1 MEVTVVMKPYADR
14 LGRMKG
20 EGALEVLARAM
31 ALEAL
36 GREIIHMEIGQ
47 PDFDT
52 PAYIV
57 DAAKQALD
65 DGDTGYTPAA
75 GLPQVR
81 RTIANYISE
90 TRGIPV
96 SSENVV
102 VVPGGKPIIFY
113 TILALVNAGE
123 EVVYPNP
130 GFPTYE
136 SMIDFVGGRGVP
148 MPLRESR
155 AFSFDPAE
163 FASLI
168 NENTKLIILN
178 SPGNP
183 TGGVMSRADL
193 EVVAELAAENNCW
206 ILSDE
211 IYSRMIYEGEPH
223 SIAALP
229 GMQERTV
236 ILDCF
241 SKTYAMT
248 GWRLGYGVMPV
259 ELAEG
264 MTRLMIN
271 SNSCTAAFTQV
282 AGAAALTGDQT
293 PVSAMVAEFR
303 RRRDLI
309 VEGLNAL
316 PGISCVQP
324 KGAFYVFPNITALGR
339 TEVEVAE
346 ALLDEAGIATL
357 PGTSFGA
364 YGKGYL
370 RLSYA
375 TSMEKIEQALDRMGE
390 WLRAQ

>member
-1 MEVTVVMKPYADR
+1 MKPYADR
-14 LGRMKG
+14 LSRLAG
-20 EGALEVLARAM
+20 EGAFAMLARAR
-31 ALEAL
+31 ALEAQ
-36 GREIIHMEIGQ
+36 GREIIHMEIGE

-57 DAAKQALD
+57 RAAKQALD
-65 DGDTGYTPAA
+65 DGYTHYTPAA

-81 RTIANYISE
+81 QTIAE
-90 TRGIPV
+90 HVAATRGIPV
-96 SSENVV
+96 EPDQVV

-136 SMIDFVGGRGVP
+136 SMINFVGGRAVP
-148 MPLRESR
+148 LPLREEKG
-155 AFSFDPAE
+155 FSFDPDE
-163 FASLI
+163 FVALV
-168 NENTKLIILN
+168 NANTKLIILN

-183 TGGVMSRADL
+183 TGGVMSQADL
-193 EVVAELAAENNCW
+193 EVVAQAAARHDCW

-211 IYSRMIYEGEPH
+211 IYARMVYEGEHH
-223 SIAALP
+223 SVAALP
-229 GMQERTV
+229 GMQARTV

-259 ELAEG
+259 ELAQG
-264 MTRLMIN
+264 VTRLMIN

-293 PVSAMVAEFR
+293 PVTEMVAQFK
-303 RRRDLI
+303 RRRDVI
-309 VEGLNAL
+309 VAGLNAL
-316 PGISCVQP
+316 PGVTCVEP
-324 KGAFYVFPNITALGR
+324 KGAFYAFPNVSALGR
-339 TEVEVAE
+339 TEKEVAD
-346 ALLDEAGIATL
+346 ALLDEAGVATL
-357 PGTSFGA
+357 AGTCFGA

-370 RLSYA
+370 RMSYA
-375 TSMEKIEQALDRMGE
+375 TSLENIEKALARMKKT
-390 WLRAQ
+390 LRVFGNP